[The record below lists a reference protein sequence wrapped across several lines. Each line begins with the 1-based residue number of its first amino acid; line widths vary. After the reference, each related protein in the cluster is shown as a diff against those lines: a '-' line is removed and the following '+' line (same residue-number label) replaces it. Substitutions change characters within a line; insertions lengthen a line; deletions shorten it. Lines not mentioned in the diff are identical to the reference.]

1 MAVYPLFVVSPN
13 TIVSLVG
20 YMRGPDKTVA
30 VPAEDYRQAKI
41 DVVIPCLNEERNITL
56 ALASIARQTMQP
68 RRIILVDDGSRDR
81 TVEFAQEFCH
91 INGIDLMAIR
101 RKQPIGKT
109 PTIKRQAREFDSDV
123 EFILDADTVLESDNY
138 IERTVEE
145 LYKAVGIAS
154 ACGIIMP
161 QRARDRRRF
170 GQTTAMQRFLVNH
183 PEGRVFEDTSRRVRF
198 LRGITNLYRETLY
211 LYLQRFIY
219 RGQMT
224 FFGSISGPIGCAV
237 AYRRQYV
244 ENLFAKYEPIM
255 GDDLTN
261 SEDVFLGLAS
271 LNEGHRNIQL
281 QDVVARTE
289 EPEFHRLHRQLYL
302 WSSAF
307 LQSAFYFDALMWSPF
322 KSLRRLVNGDWRRN
336 RPRSFDEK
344 RRVAEPY
351 RQAFGEEVTKR
362 RGRPMGWVLLM
373 GVIEKLFFPAF
384 IIIMIALGLWE
395 ALIVT
400 IIAEILL
407 ASTLLAISAPGQ
419 RVEYF
424 LKCILITPI
433 RYATLM
439 LDLVTAMRFAADL
452 WIFGNRKWRK

>member
-13 TIVSLVG
+13 TIVSLIG
-20 YMRGPDKTVA
+20 YMRGPDKTIA
-30 VPAEDYRQAKI
+30 VPTEDYRQAKV

-68 RRIILVDDGSRDR
+68 RQIILVDDGSLDR
-81 TVEFAQEFCH
+81 TVEFAQEFSR
-91 INGIDLMAIR
+91 INGIELRAIR

-123 EFILDADTVLESDNY
+123 EFILDADTVLDSDNY

-161 QRARDRRRF
+161 QRRRDRERF
-170 GQTTAMQRFLVNH
+170 GRTTSMQRFLVNH
-183 PEGRVFEDTSRRVRF
+183 PEGRVFEERSGLRRF

-211 LYLQRFIY
+211 MYLQRFIY

-244 ENLFAKYEPIM
+244 ENLFDKYEPIM

-289 EPEFHRLHRQLYL
+289 EPEFQRLHKQLYL

-351 RQAFGEEVTKR
+351 RQAFGEEITKR

-373 GVIEKLFFPAF
+373 GVVEKLFFPAF

-400 IIAEILL
+400 IVAEILL

-439 LDLVTAMRFAADL
+439 LDFVTALRFAADL